1 MLQSADVSRGRF
13 VVLEG
18 VDGCGKSTQAKLL
31 ARSLGAVLT
40 AEPGA
45 TALGAELRS
54 LLLDPQRESVSVRA
68 EALLMAADRA
78 EHVAEVIEPAL
89 ADRRWV
95 VSDRFTAST
104 LAYQGYGR
112 GIGLNELK
120 HVVEFAVAGVTPDLQ
135 ILLDLPVDVA
145 RSRTKRESDDRL
157 EHLGEDFQARVRD
170 GYLTLAD
177 SDPDHWVV
185 IDGTATVDA
194 VESQVMD
201 AVTKR
206 LGLPFE
212 IAGDAPQ
219 RTP

>member
-1 MLQSADVSRGRF
+1 MVDVADPKRGRL

-31 ARSLGAVLT
+31 AGSLGALLT

-45 TALGAELRS
+45 TSLGVELRS
-54 LLLDPQRESVSVRA
+54 LLLDRQRGSVSVRA

-78 EHVAEVIEPAL
+78 EHVAEIIEPAL
-89 ADRRWV
+89 RDQKWV

-112 GIGLNELK
+112 RIDLTEL
-120 HVVEFAVAGVTPDLQ
+120 VAVAVFAAQGVTPDLQ

-145 RSRTKRESDDRL
+145 RSRTQRASDDRL
-157 EHLGEDFQARVRD
+157 EHLGEDFQTRVRE
-170 GYLTLAD
+170 GYLAIATAD
-177 SDPDHWVV
+177 PEHWAVL
-185 IDGTATVDA
+185 DGSGSVGA
-194 VESQVMD
+194 VETEVIE

-206 LGLPFE
+206 LGRPSKE
-212 IAGDAPQ
+212 AVV
-219 RTP
+219 